1 MTCASLAIQTP
12 VAEQSGFISASAKP
26 AAENLHPFGFL
37 NIAGELIFV
46 FARVG
51 HPFGFLRSIVIERL
65 DAGADKMR
73 AVARKRSLNLGA
85 KRRGIFDGAGAL
97 DAAAFGHGF

>member
-12 VAEQSGFISASAKP
+12 VAEPSGFISASAQATAKY
-26 AAENLHPFGFL
+26 LHPFGFL
-37 NIAGELIFV
+37 DIAGELILV

-51 HPFGFLRSIVIERL
+51 HPFGFLRPIDIERL

-73 AVARKRSLNLGA
+73 PGAR
-85 KRRGIFDGAGAL
+85 
-97 DAAAFGHGF
+97 